1 MEIQVEPLDLS
12 MKSNKNKLL
21 NLVESKFLAGL
32 NNHLVNL
39 YERSNSVSDS
49 LPRKNTNVKNVL
61 PCQVC
66 LKTFDRPSLLKRHMR
81 THTGE
86 KPHVC
91 AVCSKGFSTSS
102 SLNTHRRI
110 HTGEK
115 PHKCPECGKC
125 FTASSNLYYHR
136 MTHTKNKPHK
146 CPWCPRSFP
155 TPGELRAHVATH
167 TAKRVLEQDGGQI
180 FDVGGNWPFCMAD
193 LRKNITFRYS

>member
-1 MEIQVEPLDLS
+1 MSQTEPLDLS
-12 MKSNKNKLL
+12 TKKSRAIDFKIL
-21 NLVESKFLAGL
+21 SGL
-32 NNHLVNL
+32 NRHLLRL
-39 YERSNSVSDS
+39 YE
-49 LPRKNTNVKNVL
+49 KTNMVEKVPGCKSKSIL
-61 PCQVC
+61 PCEVC
-66 LKTFDRPSLLKRHMR
+66 FKSFDRPSLLKRHMR

-91 AVCSKGFSTSS
+91 NICGKGFSTSS

-146 CPWCPRSFP
+146 CAWCPRSFP
-155 TPGELRAHVATH
+155 TPGELRAHLLSH
-167 TAKRVLEQDGGQI
+167 GGRQI
-180 FDVGGNWPFCMAD
+180 GRPVDKQIHAD
-193 LRKNITFRYS
+193 LWPVLSSLKSLHSFQYN